1 MQVKTRVLDE
11 TGQPVFQ
18 GHTKIN
24 AQNLILV
31 AKSRE
36 ALVREKGAQW
46 AADAIPVFGKELI
59 KLMKT
64 EQLGEV
70 MDNAAMTVAM
80 AAWLYESVYCQVPAA
95 LFMASDL
102 EFVMSHDGIVAY
114 TRLPGTTVSGA

>member
-36 ALVREKGAQW
+36 AFVREKGEAW
-46 AADAIPVFGKELI
+46 AADAIPVLGKELI

-70 MDNAAMTVAM
+70 MDNAAITVAM
-80 AAWLYESVYCQVPAA
+80 AAWLNESVYCGLPADR
-95 LFMASDL
+95 FMASDL

-114 TRLPGTTVSGA
+114 TRLPGTGV